1 MVLDRPSDMKN
12 GSAIATT
19 AAKCSDGAAPTY
31 FLGVV
36 AIAQSCVLIWS
47 PPVLGLRNSD
57 RLSCSAQGTTNFT
70 NPEFRFPQFK
80 VLQSVFILLT

>member
-1 MVLDRPSDMKN
+1 MAVEKVLAGKVIQNVVLDRPSDMKN

-36 AIAQSCVLIWS
+36 AIAPSCVLI
-47 PPVLGLRNSD
+47 
-57 RLSCSAQGTTNFT
+57 
-70 NPEFRFPQFK
+70 
-80 VLQSVFILLT
+80 

>member
-36 AIAQSCVLIWS
+36 AVAPSCVLIWS
-47 PPVLGLRNSD
+47 PPVKS
-57 RLSCSAQGTTNFT
+57 T
-70 NPEFRFPQFK
+70 
-80 VLQSVFILLT
+80 

>member
-31 FLGVV
+31 VLGVV
-36 AIAQSCVLIWS
+36 AIAPSCVLIWS
-47 PPVLGLRNSD
+47 PLV
-57 RLSCSAQGTTNFT
+57 QG
-70 NPEFRFPQFK
+70 EHYWK
-80 VLQSVFILLT
+80 EI